1 VRDLVILLETVGI
14 GEQVGGLD
22 KREGWNIREI
32 NRTI

>member
-1 VRDLVILLETVGI
+1 MRDLVILLETAGI

-22 KREGWNIREI
+22 KGGGWNMRKM